1 MTENRQTRADHGR
14 TFVRKPET
22 AMITF
27 RDLHRS
33 GLLILPNAWDAGSAA
48 VMRSLGAKAIATTSA
63 GCAWSLGWPDGDALP
78 VDRAVA
84 MCADVV
90 RAAHGLPVSVDFER
104 GYSDDPR
111 EVADNARRIVVAG
124 AHGINIEDGGGD
136 PALLAAK
143 IAAIRAAVGPSLFI
157 NARTDVWLRE
167 LGDPE
172 SRPAEALRRGAIYAE
187 AGADGLFTP
196 GLTDAGGIAQVVAGT
211 DLPVN
216 LLAFPGLPG
225 AAELERLGVR
235 RLSAGSG
242 LSSAAYGR
250 AASLAATFLKDG
262 DSGPMMEGA
271 LGWGEMNAMM
281 PQG

>member
-1 MTENRQTRADHGR
+1 MTA
-14 TFVRKPET
+14 
-22 AMITF
+22 F

-78 VDRAVA
+78 IDRAVA

-90 RAAHGLPVSVDFER
+90 RAAQGLPVSVDFEG
-104 GYSDDPR
+104 GYSDDPQ

-124 AHGINIEDGGGD
+124 AHGLNIEDGGDD

-143 IAAIRAAVGPSLFI
+143 IEAVRAAVGPSLFI
-157 NARTDVWLRE
+157 NARTDVWLRG
-167 LGDPE
+167 LGE
-172 SRPAEALRRGAIYAE
+172 AERRPAEALRRGAIYAE
-187 AGADGLFTP
+187 AGADGLFVP
-196 GLTDAGGIAQVVAGT
+196 GLTDADDIAGVVART
-211 DLPVN
+211 ALPVN

-235 RLSAGSG
+235 RLSAGSA

-250 AASLAATFLKDG
+250 AASLATAFLRDG
-262 DSGPMMEGA
+262 DSGPMLEGA